1 MLLTFKIKCLFFF
14 ESLSPPNPS
23 KVLIESLICTGNCKK
38 NTTSCY
44 FCVPGSKL
52 HNPTNDNP
60 LHSKSGFVLGMQK
73 RTVVNFRHCST
84 YTNCQ

>member
-38 NTTSCY
+38 NTSCY

-52 HNPTNDNP
+52 HNPTQMTEN
-60 LHSKSGFVLGMQK
+60 H
-73 RTVVNFRHCST
+73 
-84 YTNCQ
+84 YT